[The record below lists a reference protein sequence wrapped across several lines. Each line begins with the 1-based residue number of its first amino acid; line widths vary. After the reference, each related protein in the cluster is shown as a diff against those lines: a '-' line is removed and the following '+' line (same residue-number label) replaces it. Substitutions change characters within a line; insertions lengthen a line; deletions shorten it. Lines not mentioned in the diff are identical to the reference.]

1 MTRSHIARGPVH
13 DTVGQS
19 VPGNIRTTYGVN
31 LRSHLEVPEINRTS
45 HPADPW
51 RWVETNPKA
60 SPLGVSE
67 TQFAVANGYL
77 GMRGNPDEGRDSAQH
92 GTFVNGF
99 HETWHIQHAEDA
111 YGLAREG
118 QTMVQ
123 VPDTKTIRIYVDD
136 EPLRVGV
143 SDLEHYE
150 RSIDFRDGIMRR
162 ELVWRTPAG
171 KKVIIRTSRMVSMVE
186 KHLAVMTYEIELP
199 DEPAPVV
206 ISSQVI
212 NRQDGEDEYR
222 SPRADPEE
230 SFDPRR
236 ADGLD
241 HRVLEPQLTEGQR
254 GYQVHG
260 YRCANSGMTIA
271 VGVDH
276 QLESEDDV
284 AMSHEIGDDSSKIV
298 YHAHVTPG
306 RTLTLTKLAAYHTSE
321 IVPAQELADRC
332 SRTLARARVRGVE
345 DLHRTQ
351 RDWYD
356 HFWARA
362 DVEVDGP
369 VETQQAIRFNLFQL
383 AQASARAEYNGI
395 AAKGVTGSG
404 YSGHYFWD
412 TETYVLPF
420 LTYTMPQFA
429 RNALRFRYSM
439 LDKARARAKFLSVKG
454 ALYPW
459 RTINGEEASA
469 YYEAGTAQYH
479 INADIAHAMVKYLW
493 ATEDQDFMI
502 REGVDVLVE
511 TARMWVSLGFFDGDG
526 MFHIHG
532 VTGPDEYTT
541 VVDNNLFTNA
551 MARFNLLAAA
561 VACKRI
567 AELGDGRWSAIC
579 QRLKLDDDEISEWKR
594 AARNMV
600 IAYDEV
606 LGVHPQD
613 QDFLAKEVWDQDLE
627 DPRRPL
633 LLHFHPLVIYR
644 HQVLKQADVVLAMF
658 LRGDEFTEEQKRAN
672 FEYYD
677 PLTTGDS
684 TLSAVVQSIIAA
696 EIGYCDEAFE
706 HFSKALVVDLAD
718 VHGNAADGIHV
729 ASTGGVWSALVSGF
743 GGMRDYGGD
752 ISFDPRVPAEWGA
765 LTFRLTVRGT
775 LVKVRVTH
783 TEITITNLDGVDF
796 DCTVQGRQVWV
807 PAGETMVL
815 ELDDRARVCLSHAE
829 SAGEQAP
836 LP

>member
-1 MTRSHIARGPVH
+1 MTPVPPGRGPVH
-13 DTVGQS
+13 DTIGQS

-31 LRSHLEVPEINRTS
+31 LRSHLEVPEINRHT

-51 RWVETNPKA
+51 RWVETSPKA
-60 SPLGVSE
+60 SPMGVSE
-67 TQFAVANGYL
+67 TQFAVGNGYL
-77 GMRGNPDEGRDSAQH
+77 GMRGNLEEGRDSKTH
-92 GTFVNGF
+92 GTYVNGF
-99 HETWHIQHAEDA
+99 HETWHILHAEDA
-111 YGLAREG
+111 FGLAREG
-118 QTMVQ
+118 QTMVNA
-123 VPDTKTIRIYVDD
+123 PDAKTIRIYVDD
-136 EPLRVGV
+136 EPLRVTEA
-143 SDLEHYE
+143 DLEHYE
-150 RSIDFRDGIMRR
+150 RSIDFRDGILRR

-171 KKVIIRTSRMVSMVE
+171 KKVIIRTTRMVSMVE

-199 DEPAPVV
+199 EEPAPVV
-206 ISSQVI
+206 ISSQVL
-212 NRQDGEDEYR
+212 NRQDGEDEYH
-222 SPRADPEE
+222 SAEAVPEG
-230 SFDPRR
+230 FDPRR
-236 ADGLD
+236 SEGLE
-241 HRVLEPQLTEGQR
+241 HRVLEPVVCEGQR

-260 YRCANSGMTIA
+260 YRCANSGMSIA
-271 VGVDH
+271 VAVDH
-276 QLESEDDV
+276 EVETEDDV
-284 AMSHEIGDDSSKIV
+284 DMSVESDDDASKVV
-298 YHAHVTPG
+298 YHAHATPG
-306 RTLTLTKLAAYHTSE
+306 RVLRLTKLAAYHTSE
-321 IVPAQELADRC
+321 KVPANELAERC
-332 SRTLARARVRGVE
+332 ARTLSRARDRGVE
-345 DLHRTQ
+345 ELHRTQ

-356 HFWARA
+356 HFWHRG

-383 AQASARAEYNGI
+383 AQASARAETCGI

-420 LTYTMPQFA
+420 LTYTVPRFA

-439 LDKARARAKFLSVKG
+439 LDKARERARFLSVNG

-493 ATEDQDFMI
+493 ATDDEDFMI

-511 TARMWVSLGFFDGDG
+511 TARMWVSLGFFADDGC
-526 MFHIHG
+526 FHIHG

-551 MARFNLLAAA
+551 MARFNLVAATI
-561 VACKRI
+561 ACKRI
-567 AELGDGRWSAIC
+567 AELGDGRWAGIC
-579 QRLKLDDDEISEWKR
+579 RRLKIDDGEIAEWRR
-594 AARNMV
+594 AAENMV
-600 IAYDEV
+600 IAYDEAV
-606 LGVHPQD
+606 GVHPQD

-627 DPRRPL
+627 HPRRPL

-718 VHGNAADGIHV
+718 VHGNAKDGIHV
-729 ASTGGVWSALVSGF
+729 ASAGGVWSALVSGF
-743 GGMRDYGGD
+743 GGMRDYRGV

-775 LVKVRVTH
+775 HVRVRCTH
-783 TEITITNLDGVDF
+783 TEITIVNLNGADF
-796 DCTVQGRQVWV
+796 SCTVQGEQVMV
-807 PAGETMVL
+807 PAGQTRTL
-815 ELDDRARVCLSHAE
+815 GLDERARACLTRAE
-829 SAGEQAP
+829 LSAAQH
-836 LP
+836 

>member
-1 MTRSHIARGPVH
+1 MTRTPFSRGPVH

-31 LRSHLEVPEINRTS
+31 LRSHLEVPEINRST

-51 RWVETNPKA
+51 RWVETRPKA

-67 TQFAVANGYL
+67 TQFTVANGYL
-77 GMRGNPDEGRDSAQH
+77 GMRGNPEEGRDSAQH

-118 QTMVQ
+118 QTMIQ
-123 VPDTKTIRIYVDD
+123 APDTKTIRIYVDD
-136 EPLRVGV
+136 EPLRLSVA
-143 SDLEHYE
+143 DLEHYE
-150 RSIDFRDGIMRR
+150 RSIDFRDGILRR
-162 ELVWRTPAG
+162 EVVWRTPAG
-171 KKVIIRTSRMVSMVE
+171 KKVVIRSSRMVSMVE

-206 ISSQVI
+206 ISSQVL
-212 NRQDGEDEYR
+212 NRQDGEDEY
-222 SPRADPEE
+222 SSAEDAPEQG
-230 SFDPRR
+230 FDPRR
-236 ADGLD
+236 AEGLE
-241 HRVLEPQLTEGQR
+241 HRVLESQLAECQR
-254 GYQVHG
+254 GYHVHG

-271 VGVDH
+271 VAVDH
-276 QLESEDDV
+276 LLETEDDV
-284 AMSHEIGDDSSKIV
+284 AMSHEIDDDSSTVV

-306 RTLTLTKLAAYHTSE
+306 RVLTLTKLAAYHTSE
-321 IVPAQELADRC
+321 VVPAGELADRC
-332 SRTLARARVRGVE
+332 SRTLGRARVRGVE
-345 DLHRTQ
+345 ELHRTQ

-356 HFWARA
+356 HFWDRA
-362 DVEVDGP
+362 DVEVEGP
-369 VETQQAIRFNLFQL
+369 AETQQAIRFNLFQL

-420 LTYTMPQFA
+420 LTYTMPRFA
-429 RNALRFRYSM
+429 RNALRFRYNM
-439 LDKARARAKFLSVKG
+439 LDKARERAKDLSVNG

-493 ATEDQDFMI
+493 ATEDHEFLI

-551 MARFNLLAAA
+551 MARFNLVAAA
-561 VACKRI
+561 IACKRI
-567 AELGDGRWSAIC
+567 AELGDGQWEAIC
-579 QRLKLDDDEISEWKR
+579 RRLKLSGDEISEWKR
-594 AARNMV
+594 AAKNMV
-600 IAYDEV
+600 IAFDAE

-613 QDFLAKEVWDQDLE
+613 QDFLAKEVWDQDLD

-658 LRGDEFTEEQKRAN
+658 LRGDEFTEEEKRAN

-706 HFSKALVVDLAD
+706 HFQKALVVDLAD

-729 ASTGGVWSALVSGF
+729 ASAGGVWSALVSGF
-743 GGMRDYGGD
+743 GGMRDYRGD
-752 ISFDPRVPAEWGA
+752 ISFDPRVPAEWSG

-775 LVKVRVTH
+775 HVRVRCTH
-783 TEITITNLDGVDF
+783 AEITIENLNGADF
-796 DCTVQGRQVWV
+796 ECTVQGRPVTV
-807 PAGETMVL
+807 PAGQTMTF
-815 ELDDRARVCLSHAE
+815 ELDDRARVCVSCAE
-829 SAGEQAP
+829 RG
-836 LP
+836 

>member
-1 MTRSHIARGPVH
+1 MTRIPFSRGPVH

-31 LRSHLEVPEINRTS
+31 LRSHLEVPEINRST

-51 RWVETNPKA
+51 RWVETRPNA

-77 GMRGNPDEGRDSAQH
+77 GMRGNPEEGRDSAQH

-118 QTMVQ
+118 QTMIQ
-123 VPDTKTIRIYVDD
+123 APDTKTIRIYVDD
-136 EPLRVGV
+136 EPLRLCVA
-143 SDLEHYE
+143 DLEHYE
-150 RSIDFRDGIMRR
+150 RSIDFRDGILRR
-162 ELVWRTPAG
+162 EVVWRTPAG
-171 KKVIIRTSRMVSMVE
+171 KKVVIRTSRMVSMVE

-206 ISSQVI
+206 ISSQVL
-212 NRQDGEDEYR
+212 NRQDGENEY
-222 SPRADPEE
+222 SSAADDGAPAEG
-230 SFDPRR
+230 FDPRR
-236 ADGLD
+236 AEGLE
-241 HRVLEPQLTEGQR
+241 HRVLEPQVTEDQG
-254 GYQVHG
+254 GYHVHG
-260 YRCANSGMTIA
+260 YRCTNSGMTIA
-271 VGVDH
+271 VAVDH
-276 QLESEDDV
+276 LLETEDDV
-284 AMSHEIGDDSSKIV
+284 AMSHEVDDDSSKIV

-306 RTLTLTKLAAYHTSE
+306 RVLKLTKLAAYHTSE
-321 IVPAQELADRC
+321 VVPASELADRC
-332 SRTLARARVRGVE
+332 SRTLGRARVRGVE

-356 HFWARA
+356 HFWDRA
-362 DVEVDGP
+362 DVEVEGP
-369 VETQQAIRFNLFQL
+369 AETQQAIRFNLFQL

-420 LTYTMPQFA
+420 LTYTMPRFA
-429 RNALRFRYSM
+429 RNALRFRYNM
-439 LDKARARAKFLSVKG
+439 LDKARNRAKYLSVKG

-479 INADIAHAMVKYLW
+479 INADIAHAMVKYMW

-551 MARFNLLAAA
+551 MARFNLVAAA
-561 VACKRI
+561 IACKRI
-567 AELGDGRWSAIC
+567 AALGDGQWEAVCR
-579 QRLKLDDDEISEWKR
+579 RLKLRDDETSEWRR
-594 AARNMV
+594 AADNMV
-600 IAYDEV
+600 IAFDED
-606 LGVHPQD
+606 LKVHPQD

-658 LRGDEFTEEQKRAN
+658 LRGDEFTEEEKRAN

-743 GGMRDYGGD
+743 GGMRDYRGE
-752 ISFDPRVPAEWGA
+752 ISFDPRVPAEWTG

-775 LVKVRVTH
+775 HVRVRCTH
-783 TEITITNLDGVDF
+783 TEITIENLNGADF
-796 DCTVQGRQVWV
+796 ACSVQGQPVTV
-807 PAGETMVL
+807 PAGRTMSM
-815 ELDDRARVCLSHAE
+815 ELDARARVCLPCVD
-829 SAGEQAP
+829 AG
-836 LP
+836 

>member
-1 MTRSHIARGPVH
+1 MNPVPPGRGPVH

-31 LRSHLEVPEINRTS
+31 LRSHLEVPEINRTT
-45 HPADPW
+45 HPVDPW
-51 RWVETNPKA
+51 RWVETSPKA
-60 SPLGVSE
+60 TPLGVSE
-67 TQFAVANGYL
+67 SQFAVANGFL
-77 GMRGNPDEGRDSAQH
+77 GMRGNPEEGRNVRHH

-111 YGLAREG
+111 FGLAREG

-123 VPDTKTIRIYVDD
+123 APDTKTIRIYVDD
-136 EPLRVGV
+136 EPLRVTAA
-143 SDLEHYE
+143 DLEHYE
-150 RSIDFRDGIMRR
+150 RSIDFRDGILRR

-186 KHLAVMTYEIELP
+186 KHLAVMTYEIEMP
-199 DEPAPVV
+199 DESAPVV
-206 ISSQVI
+206 IVSEVL
-212 NRQDGEDEYR
+212 NRQDGEDEFR
-222 SPRADPEE
+222 STDDTPAG
-230 SFDPRR
+230 FDPRR
-236 ADGLD
+236 SEGLE
-241 HRVLEPQLTEGQR
+241 HRVLLSEVTDSQR
-254 GYQVHG
+254 GYQAHG
-260 YRCANSGMTIA
+260 YRCANSGMTIGVA
-271 VGVDH
+271 VDH
-276 QLESEDDV
+276 ELETTDDV
-284 AMSHEIGDDSSKIV
+284 AMSTDVSEYASRVI
-298 YHAHVTPG
+298 YHAHATPG
-306 RTLTLTKLAAYHTSE
+306 RALKLTKLAAYHISSR
-321 IVPAQELADRC
+321 VPAGELVERC
-332 SRTLARARVRGVE
+332 SRTLARARDRGLE
-345 DLHRTQ
+345 ELHLTQ
-351 RDWYD
+351 RAWYD
-356 HFWARA
+356 NFWDRS
-362 DVEVDGP
+362 DVEVEGP
-369 VETQQAIRFNLFQL
+369 AETQQAIRFNLFQL
-383 AQASARAEYNGI
+383 AQASARAETAGI

-439 LDKARARAKFLSVKG
+439 LDKARERARFLSVNG

-479 INADIAHAMVKYLW
+479 INADIAHALVKYVW
-493 ATEDQDFMI
+493 ATGDEDFMI
-502 REGVDVLVE
+502 REGVDILVE
-511 TARMWVSLGFFDGDG
+511 TARMWVSLGFFAVDGK
-526 MFHIHG
+526 FHIHG

-551 MARFNLLAAA
+551 MARFNLLAASI
-561 VACKRI
+561 ACQRI
-567 AELGDGRWSAIC
+567 AELGDGRWEGIC
-579 QRLKLDDDEISEWKR
+579 RRLKIGDDEIAEWKR

-600 IAYDEV
+600 ITYDEA

-613 QDFLAKEVWDQDLE
+613 EDFLAKEVWDQDL
-627 DPRRPL
+627 DAPRRPL

-644 HQVLKQADVVLAMF
+644 HQVIKQADVVLAMF
-658 LRGDEFTEEQKRAN
+658 LRGDEFTEEEKRAN

-729 ASTGGVWSALVSGF
+729 ASTGGVWSGLVSGF
-743 GGMRDYGGD
+743 GGMRDYRGD
-752 ISFDPRVPAEWGA
+752 ISFDPHVPAEWDA

-775 LVKVRVTH
+775 LVRVRCTH
-783 TEITITNLDGVDF
+783 DDITIVNLNGSDF
-796 DCTVQGRQVWV
+796 ECMVQGRPVQV
-807 PAGETMVL
+807 PAGETVVE
-815 ELDDRARVCLSHAE
+815 ELDERARVCLA
-829 SAGEQAP
+829 
-836 LP
+836 

>member
-1 MTRSHIARGPVH
+1 MTPVPPGTGRGPVH

-19 VPGNIRTTYGVN
+19 VPGNMRTTYGVN
-31 LRSHLEVPEINRTS
+31 LRSHLEVPEINRST
-45 HPADPW
+45 HPADAW
-51 RWVETNPKA
+51 RWVETNPTA

-77 GMRGNPDEGRDSAQH
+77 GMRGNPEEGRDSKHH

-99 HETWHIQHAEDA
+99 HETWHIRHAEDA

-118 QTMVQ
+118 QTMIQ
-123 VPDTKTIRIYVDD
+123 APDTKTIRIYVDD
-136 EPLRVGV
+136 EPLRLSVA
-143 SDLEHYE
+143 DLEHYE
-150 RSIDFRDGIMRR
+150 RSIDFRDGILRR
-162 ELVWRTPAG
+162 EVVWRTPAG
-171 KKVIIRTSRMVSMVE
+171 KKVVIRSSRMVSMVE

-199 DEPAPVV
+199 DESAPVV
-206 ISSQVI
+206 ISSEI
-212 NRQDGEDEYR
+212 LNRQDGEDEFH
-222 SPRADPEE
+222 SSDDPPAG
-230 SFDPRR
+230 FDPRR
-236 ADGLD
+236 SDGLD
-241 HRVLEPQLTEGQR
+241 HRVLQPETLEGER
-254 GYQVHG
+254 SYQAHG
-260 YRCANSGMTIA
+260 YRCTNSGMTIGVA
-271 VGVDH
+271 VDH
-276 QLESEDDV
+276 QVETVCDVHMNYDATDD
-284 AMSHEIGDDSSKIV
+284 ASKVV

-306 RTLTLTKLAAYHTSE
+306 RVVRLTKMAAYHTSGQ
-321 IVPAQELADRC
+321 VPAAELVERC
-332 SRTLARARVRGVE
+332 SRTLARARDRGLE
-345 DLHRTQ
+345 ELHATQ
-351 RDWYD
+351 RAWFDN
-356 HFWARA
+356 FWDRA

-383 AQASARAEYNGI
+383 AQASARAEYSGI

-420 LTYTMPQFA
+420 LTYTMPRFA

-439 LDKARARAKFLSVKG
+439 LDKARERARFLSVKG

-479 INADIAHAMVKYLW
+479 INADIAHAMVKYVW
-493 ATEDQDFMI
+493 ATGDQEFMV

-511 TARMWVSLGFFDGDG
+511 TARMWLSLGFFTTDDR
-526 MFHIHG
+526 FNIHG

-551 MARFNLLAAA
+551 MARFNLVAAA
-561 VACKRI
+561 IACKRI
-567 AELGDGRWSAIC
+567 AELNDGRWEGIC
-579 QRLKLDDDEISEWKR
+579 RRLGIDDGEIADWKR
-594 AARNMV
+594 AAKGMV
-600 IAYDEV
+600 IAYDEE

-613 QDFLAKEVWDQDLE
+613 EDFLAKEVWDQDLD

-743 GGMRDYGGD
+743 GGMRDYSGD

-775 LVKVRVTH
+775 HVKIRCTH
-783 TEITITNLDGVDF
+783 TEIEIDNLNGADF
-796 DCTVQGRQVWV
+796 ACTVQGIPVMV
-807 PAGETMVL
+807 PAGETVSTS
-815 ELDDRARVCLSHAE
+815 LDDRARACLST
-829 SAGEQAP
+829 AGLEIS
-836 LP
+836 

>member
-1 MTRSHIARGPVH
+1 MSPVTPGRGPVH
-13 DTVGQS
+13 DTVGES

-31 LRSHLEVPEINRTS
+31 LRSHLEVPEINRST
-45 HPADPW
+45 HPVDPW
-51 RWVETNPKA
+51 RWVETSPKA

-67 TQFAVANGYL
+67 TQFSVANGYL
-77 GMRGNPDEGRDSAQH
+77 GMRGNPEEGRDSRTH
-92 GTFVNGF
+92 GTYVNGF
-99 HETWHIQHAEDA
+99 HETWPIQHAEDA
-111 YGLAREG
+111 FGLAREG
-118 QTMVQ
+118 QTMVDA
-123 VPDTKTIRIYVDD
+123 PDTKTIRVYVDD
-136 EPLRVGV
+136 EPLRVTAA
-143 SDLEHYE
+143 DLERYE
-150 RSIDFRDGIMRR
+150 RSIDFRDGILRR

-171 KKVIIRTSRMVSMVE
+171 KKVVIRTTRMVSMVE

-206 ISSQVI
+206 ISSQVL
-212 NRQDGEDEYR
+212 NRQDGEDEYH
-222 SPRADPEE
+222 SADAGTAEG
-230 SFDPRR
+230 FDPRR
-236 ADGLD
+236 SDGLE
-241 HRVLEPQLTEGQR
+241 HRVLESQHCEGQR

-260 YRCANSGMTIA
+260 YRCANSGMTIGVA
-271 VGVDH
+271 VDH
-276 QLESEDDV
+276 RVETEDNVDMNTV
-284 AMSHEIGDDSSKIV
+284 VDEDGSRVI

-306 RTLTLTKLAAYHTSE
+306 RVFRLTKMAAYHTSAQ
-321 IVPAQELADRC
+321 VPAHELVERC
-332 SRTLARARVRGVE
+332 ARTLMRARDRGVQ

-356 HFWARA
+356 HFWHRA
-362 DVEVDGP
+362 DVEVEGP
-369 VETQQAIRFNLFQL
+369 AETQQAIRFNLFQL
-383 AQASARAEYNGI
+383 AQASARAETCGI

-420 LTYTMPQFA
+420 LTYTLPQFA

-439 LDKARARAKFLSVKG
+439 LDKARERARFLSVKG

-479 INADIAHAMVKYLW
+479 INADIAHAMVKYVW
-493 ATEDQDFMI
+493 ATDDQEFMV

-511 TARMWVSLGFFDGDG
+511 TARMWVSLGFFAVDGR
-526 MFHIHG
+526 FHIHG

-551 MARFNLLAAA
+551 MARFNLVAAA
-561 VACKRI
+561 IACKRI
-567 AELGDGRWSAIC
+567 AELGDGRWEGIC
-579 QRLKLDDDEISEWKR
+579 RRLKIDNSEIAEWKR
-594 AARNMV
+594 AAKNMV
-600 IAYDEV
+600 ITYDEA

-613 QDFLAKEVWDQDLE
+613 QDFLAKEVWDQDLAE
-627 DPRRPL
+627 PRRPL

-658 LRGDEFTEEQKRAN
+658 LRGDEFTEDQKRAN

-696 EIGYCDEAFE
+696 EIGYCEEAFE

-729 ASTGGVWSALVSGF
+729 ASAGGVWSALVSGF
-743 GGMRDYGGD
+743 GGMRDYRGD
-752 ISFDPRVPAEWGA
+752 ISFDPRVPAEWDA

-775 LVKVRVTH
+775 HVRVRVTH
-783 TEITITNLDGVDF
+783 EEITLVNLNGADF
-796 DCTVQGRQVWV
+796 DCTVQGQPVLV
-807 PAGETMVL
+807 PAGETVTL
-815 ELDDRARVCLSHAE
+815 GLDERARACRPCLERPAL
-829 SAGEQAP
+829 QV
-836 LP
+836 

>member
-1 MTRSHIARGPVH
+1 MSTVQSGRGPVH

-31 LRSHLEVPEINRTS
+31 LRSHLEVPEINRAT
-45 HPADPW
+45 HPVDPW
-51 RWVETNPKA
+51 RWVETDPKA
-60 SPLGVSE
+60 IELGVSE

-77 GMRGNPDEGRDSAQH
+77 GMRGNPEEGRDSEHH
-92 GTFVNGF
+92 GTFINGF
-99 HETWHIQHAEDA
+99 HETWNILHAEDA

-118 QTMVQ
+118 QTMVN
-123 VPDTKTIRIYVDD
+123 VPDTKTIRVYVDD
-136 EPLRVGV
+136 EPLRVGAA
-143 SDLEHYE
+143 DLEHYE

-162 ELVWRTPAG
+162 ELVWWTPSG
-171 KKVIIRTSRMVSMVE
+171 KKVIIRTTRMVSMVE

-206 ISSQVI
+206 ISSQVL

-222 SPRADPEE
+222 SDYATDAAG
-230 SFDPRR
+230 FDPRR
-236 ADGLD
+236 SEGFD
-241 HRVLEPQLTEGQR
+241 HRVLEPQFTKGQR
-254 GYQVHG
+254 GHQTHG
-260 YRCANSGMTIA
+260 YQCTNSGMTLSVA
-271 VGVDH
+271 VDH
-276 QLESEDDV
+276 QLETEDEVTMSTEVDDDV
-284 AMSHEIGDDSSKIV
+284 SKVV
-298 YHAHVTPG
+298 YHAHVTQG
-306 RTLTLTKLAAYHTSE
+306 RVLKLTKMAAYHTSGQ
-321 IVPAQELADRC
+321 VPAMELADRC
-332 SRTLARARVRGVE
+332 ARTLSRAQDRGVE

-356 HFWARA
+356 DFWSRG
-362 DVEVDGP
+362 DIEVEGP
-369 VETQQAIRFNLFQL
+369 AETQQAIRFNLFQL
-383 AQASARAEYNGI
+383 AQSSARAEYCGI

-404 YSGHYFWD
+404 YNGHYFWD

-420 LTYTMPQFA
+420 LIYTLPQYA
-429 RNALRFRYSM
+429 RNALRFRYAM
-439 LDKARARAKFLSVKG
+439 LDKARERAKFLSVKG

-493 ATEDQDFMI
+493 ATGDEEFMI

-511 TARMWVSLGFFDGDG
+511 TARMWVSLGFFAADGR
-526 MFHIHG
+526 FHIHG

-551 MARFNLLAAA
+551 MARFNLVAAA
-561 VACKRI
+561 IACKRI
-567 AELGDGRWSAIC
+567 AELDDGRWETIC
-579 QRLKLDDDEISEWKR
+579 QRLKVEDGEIAEWRR
-594 AARNMV
+594 AAKNMV
-600 IAYDEV
+600 ITYDEG

-627 DPRRPL
+627 DPKRPL

-644 HQVLKQADVVLAMF
+644 HQVIKQADVVLAMF

-718 VHGNAADGIHV
+718 VHGNASDGIHV
-729 ASTGGVWSALVSGF
+729 ASAGGVWSALVSGF
-743 GGMRDYGGD
+743 GGMRDYRGD
-752 ISFDPRVPAEWGA
+752 ISFDPHVPAEWDA
-765 LTFRLTVRGT
+765 LTFRLTVRGAH
-775 LVKVRVTH
+775 VKVRATH
-783 TEITITNLDGVDF
+783 HQLTLENLNGGDF
-796 DCTVQGRQVWV
+796 DCTVQGQAVV
-807 PAGETMVL
+807 VLAGDSVTV
-815 ELDDRARVCLSHAE
+815 ELDERARVCRS
-829 SAGEQAP
+829 
-836 LP
+836 

>member
-1 MTRSHIARGPVH
+1 MTRVPISRGPVH

-31 LRSHLEVPEINRTS
+31 LRSHLEVPEINRST

-51 RWVETNPKA
+51 RWVETRPKA

-67 TQFAVANGYL
+67 TQFTVANGYL
-77 GMRGNPDEGRDSAQH
+77 GMRGNPEEGRDSVQH

-118 QTMVQ
+118 QTMIQ
-123 VPDTKTIRIYVDD
+123 APDTKTIRIYVDD
-136 EPLRVGV
+136 EPLRLSVA
-143 SDLEHYE
+143 DLEHYE
-150 RSIDFRDGIMRR
+150 RSIDFRDGVLRR
-162 ELVWRTPAG
+162 EIVWRTPAG
-171 KKVIIRTSRMVSMVE
+171 KKVVIRSSRMVSMVE

-206 ISSQVI
+206 ISSQVL
-212 NRQDGEDEYR
+212 NRQDGENEY
-222 SPRADPEE
+222 SSAADAATPEAG
-230 SFDPRR
+230 FDPRR
-236 ADGLD
+236 AEGLE
-241 HRVLEPQLTEGQR
+241 HRVLESQLCEGQR

-260 YRCANSGMTIA
+260 YKCANSGMTIA
-271 VGVDH
+271 VAVDH
-276 QLESEDDV
+276 LLETEDDV
-284 AMSHEIGDDSSKIV
+284 AMSHEIDDDSSKVV

-306 RTLTLTKLAAYHTSE
+306 RVLKLTKLAAYHTSE
-321 IVPAQELADRC
+321 VVPASELADRC
-332 SRTLARARVRGVE
+332 SRTLGRARVRGVE

-356 HFWARA
+356 HFWDRA
-362 DVEVDGP
+362 DVEVEGP
-369 VETQQAIRFNLFQL
+369 AETQQAIRFNLFQL

-420 LTYTMPQFA
+420 LTYTMPRFA
-429 RNALRFRYSM
+429 RNALRFRYNM
-439 LDKARARAKFLSVKG
+439 LDKARNRAKYLSVKG

-479 INADIAHAMVKYLW
+479 INADIAHAMVKYMW

-551 MARFNLLAAA
+551 MARFNLVAAA
-561 VACKRI
+561 IACKRI
-567 AELGDGRWSAIC
+567 SQLGDGQWEAVCR
-579 QRLKLDDDEISEWKR
+579 RLKLRDDETGEWRR
-594 AARNMV
+594 AAENMV
-600 IAYDEV
+600 IAFDED
-606 LGVHPQD
+606 LKVHPQD

-658 LRGDEFTEEQKRAN
+658 LRGDEFTEEEKRAN

-706 HFSKALVVDLAD
+706 HFQKALVVDLAD
-718 VHGNAADGIHV
+718 VHGNASDGIHV

-743 GGMRDYGGD
+743 GGMRDYRGE
-752 ISFDPRVPAEWGA
+752 ISFDPRVPAQWGS
-765 LTFRLTVRGT
+765 LTFRMTVRGT
-775 LVKVRVTH
+775 HVRVRCDH
-783 TEITITNLDGVDF
+783 HELTIANLNGADF
-796 DCTVQGRQVWV
+796 ECTVQGRDVHV
-807 PAGETMVL
+807 PAGQTVTVG
-815 ELDDRARVCLSHAE
+815 LDDRARVCLSCPE
-829 SAGEQAP
+829 TV
-836 LP
+836 